1 MRSHIKVVAIINIL
15 YSALG
20 LIAAAGVLV
29 GGIFGGLMSGGVISF
44 LAVTASSVFAAV
56 LLGALSLFG
65 IIAGF
70 GLLSHQQ
77 WARYVTIVVS
87 GFRLFKWPMG
97 TLFGGYSLW
106 VLLNDETRDIFN
118 SSL

>member
-1 MRSHIKVVAIINIL
+1 MRSHIKVVAIVNIL

-29 GGIFGGLMSGGVISF
+29 GGIFGGLMTGGVISF
-44 LAVTASSVFAAV
+44 LAVTATSVVAAV
-56 LLGALSLFG
+56 LLGAFSLFG

-77 WARYVTIVVS
+77 WARYVAIVVS
-87 GFRLFKWPMG
+87 GFRLFKWPFG
-97 TLFGGYSLW
+97 TVFGAYSLW

-118 SSL
+118 AAS

>member
-1 MRSHIKVVAIINIL
+1 MRSHIKFVAIVNIL

-20 LIAAAGVLV
+20 LLGAASVLV

-44 LAVTASSVFAAV
+44 LAVTATSVVAACV
-56 LLGALSLFG
+56 LGAFSLFG
-65 IIAGF
+65 MIAGF

-87 GFRLFKWPMG
+87 AFRLFQLPFG
-97 TLFGGYSLW
+97 TAFGAYSLW
-106 VLLNDETRDIFN
+106 VLFNDETRDIFN
-118 SSL
+118 AAS